1 MDRKHSSAEQ
11 LGFYDDSFDSPT
23 SESELIEHTYESG
36 MSPDHQSIRL
46 EGRDLVELYEAWKRV
61 EADLAF
67 IKARLGTRGWV
78 RPKKQNPWLK
88 DWMLRYFFL
97 VSVVLQ
103 LLDVLALIASGAYK
117 SPSSRNQTDVYVAVA
132 LMSFFQLIH
141 LCVIVIS
148 SIKLAKQVLH
158 RTASTMFLAQSYLST
173 ILLFSGIYL
182 LAVVADP
189 DSFGDAVLPKDPTG
203 AVGDVF
209 ISALRCLYFSI
220 VTMSTVGFGDIYPV
234 ALWAQM
240 IVALQVLVT
249 VVFTTVIFAQG
260 FSKLSGTSMHE
271 VYVPEKNESDAPVQL
286 APISFN
292 SFAGAGVDTT
302 VSSV

>member
-1 MDRKHSSAEQ
+1 
-11 LGFYDDSFDSPT
+11 
-23 SESELIEHTYESG
+23 
-36 MSPDHQSIRL
+36 
-46 EGRDLVELYEAWKRV
+46 
-61 EADLAF
+61 
-67 IKARLGTRGWV
+67 
-78 RPKKQNPWLK
+78 
-88 DWMLRYFFL
+88 MLRYFFL

-249 VVFTTVIFAQG
+249 VVFTTVIFAQVC
-260 FSKLSGTSMHE
+260 LRC
-271 VYVPEKNESDAPVQL
+271 
-286 APISFN
+286 
-292 SFAGAGVDTT
+292 
-302 VSSV
+302 